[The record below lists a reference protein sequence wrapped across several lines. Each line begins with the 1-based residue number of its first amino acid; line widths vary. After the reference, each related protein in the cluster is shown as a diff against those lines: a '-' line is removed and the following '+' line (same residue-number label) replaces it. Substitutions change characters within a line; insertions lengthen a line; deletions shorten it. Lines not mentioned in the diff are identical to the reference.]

1 MEEQRE
7 ILNVVCDRAYKGI
20 FVDVRSTQAAKAINE
35 NKDIVVTCKD
45 FPNQQMTI
53 KLEEIETKKA

>member
-45 FPNQQMTI
+45 FPNQQNDYKT
-53 KLEEIETKKA
+53 